1 MVLGA
6 KKIMRTSRFG
16 SFVLAASFVTGS
28 LMGGIDTAL
37 LPDVTVAAHGSA
49 INWVIACPDGRFIV
63 TCGDDG
69 TLRVWNRAD
78 LSPFKTISTP
88 GVGRR
93 AAIFTADGELMFDA
107 GDDGK
112 IFVRK
117 VGKSAGFGGTKVLT
131 SGGLALNALALSPD
145 GAFLAAA
152 VSNRLRVWKTKDYM
166 VRDFPVA
173 PGQISAMA
181 FSSNSDEIACA
192 TLKGST
198 VVYDVLTKQI
208 IKTYDSEDGVPNTSV
223 CITPE
228 SDYIVIGDQ
237 SGRVVF
243 RSMTDGAVI
252 RELAAHTRAV
262 TSSAASADGKYVAT
276 GSSDGEVKI
285 WRTGT
290 FPLLVTIKAQSCTHV
305 EISPDGLLVQVSGD
319 EGSLQQWSLERLLG
333 RRKSSSVAETVFTQT
348 EAE

>member
-1 MVLGA
+1 
-6 KKIMRTSRFG
+6 MRTVGFG
-16 SFVLAASFVTGS
+16 SFALAASFVSGS
-28 LMGGIDTAL
+28 LMAGIDTTL

-49 INWVIACPDGRFIV
+49 INCVTASADGRFVV

-78 LSPFKTISTP
+78 MSSFKTISTP
-88 GVGRR
+88 GVRR
-93 AAIFTADGELMFDA
+93 RGAVFTADGELMFDA
-107 GDDGK
+107 GEDGK
-112 IFVRK
+112 VFVRK
-117 VGKSAGFGGTKVLT
+117 VGKSAGFGGTKVLAG
-131 SGGLALNALALSPD
+131 GGLGLKALALSPD
-145 GAFLAAA
+145 GAYLAAA
-152 VSNRLRVWKTKDYM
+152 ISNRLRVWKTKDYM
-166 VRDFPVA
+166 VRDYPVA
-173 PGQISAMA
+173 PGQISALG
-181 FSSNSDEIACA
+181 FSSGSDKVACA

-208 IKTYDSEDGVPNTSV
+208 IKTYDSEDGVPNTAV

-243 RSMTDGAVI
+243 RSMTDGTVI

-262 TSSAASADGKYVAT
+262 TSAAASADGKYVAT

-285 WRTGT
+285 WRAGT
-290 FPLLVTIKAQSCTHV
+290 FPLLATIKAQSCTHL

-319 EGSLQQWSLERLLG
+319 DGSLQQWSMDKLFG
-333 RRKSSSVAETVFTQT
+333 RRRSGDAETEITQT